1 MSLKQG
7 RAWLLVLLCL
17 LTGLAACQGRAP
29 ADDSVGTELT
39 GIDHLADH
47 LSVQDFWLDGQAGDQ
62 AGKGGS
68 AVCCIALPKH
78 WHAGMT
84 AVVRWD
90 VANWR
95 DCTWQ
100 SFERRVAVD
109 PYDAV
114 GTVWVHFLAD
124 GSVRVVS
131 SNADPDAT
139 DYPGPHDPIPQKEP
153 WKVYGSWPSHC
164 PKKP

>member
-1 MSLKQG
+1 MRLKQG

-47 LSVQDFWLDGQAGDQ
+47 LSVQNFWLDGHAGDQ
-62 AGKGGS
+62 AGKGGR
-68 AVCCIALPKH
+68 AVCCIALPRH

-100 SFERRVAVD
+100 SYERRVPIE
-109 PYDAV
+109 PYDRV

-131 SNADPDAT
+131 ANPGPGNPN
-139 DYPGPHDPIPQKEP
+139 YRGPHDPIPQKEP